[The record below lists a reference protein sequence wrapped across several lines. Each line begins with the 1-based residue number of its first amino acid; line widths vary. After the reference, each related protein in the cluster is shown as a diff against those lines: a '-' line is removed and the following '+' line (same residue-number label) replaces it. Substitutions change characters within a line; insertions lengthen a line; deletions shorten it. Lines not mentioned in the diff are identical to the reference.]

1 MKLQQLKGAAEV
13 MTAKAEPSQ
22 NDQSLWS
29 MIATAQQVEEL
40 VRQIQ
45 ELHTELGLQFDA
57 LRFMGVSTAQATAEQ
72 VLDLIN
78 EIESLQTQ
86 VEQKQAA

>member
-29 MIATAQQVEEL
+29 MIATAKQVEDL

-57 LRFMGVSTAQATAEQ
+57 LQFMGVSTAQAEPQQ